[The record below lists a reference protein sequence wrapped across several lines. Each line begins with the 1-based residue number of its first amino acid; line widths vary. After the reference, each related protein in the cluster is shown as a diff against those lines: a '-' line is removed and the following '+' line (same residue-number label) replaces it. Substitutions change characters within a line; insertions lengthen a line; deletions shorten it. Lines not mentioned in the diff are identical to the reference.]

1 MLFNSLQFAFF
12 FPLVTLLYFAL
23 PHKLRWALLLG
34 ASCIFYMA
42 FIPSYILIL
51 VATIIVDY
59 IAGIY
64 IEKEKGPKRRL
75 YLIISIITNIG
86 FLAFFKYFNFL
97 NSNVA
102 AIAHFLDW
110 NYSIEALSIILPVG
124 LSFHTFQAMS
134 YTIEVYRGTQKAE
147 YHFGIYALYVMFYP
161 QLVAG
166 PIERPQ
172 NLIHQFYEKHTFD
185 YQRVTDGLKLM
196 LWGFFKKMVIAD
208 RLSLYVNQ
216 VYNNPDQY
224 SGFPVLLATYLFAF
238 QIFCDFSGYS
248 DIAIGSAKIMGF
260 KLMDN
265 FNTPYFAKT
274 IKEFW
279 KRWHISLSTWFRD
292 YLYISLGGNRVIKWK
307 MQFNLFI
314 VFMISGLWHGANWT
328 FVLWGSLHGFYI
340 ISAIWLKNIKVKIN
354 NFFNL
359 DCSSKLIKV
368 FDIFVTFH
376 LVCLS
381 WIFFRADTISNA
393 FKIIKNTFSFNSNFW
408 NLNIPITI
416 NELAYSLFFIFLM
429 ELIHF
434 LQRKSSL
441 IQVINQKSTAIRW
454 LTYCIFIW
462 LIFIFGEFGNQ
473 QFIYFQF

>member
-1 MLFNSLQFAFF
+1 
-12 FPLVTLLYFAL
+12 
-23 PHKLRWALLLG
+23 
-34 ASCIFYMA
+34 
-42 FIPSYILIL
+42 
-51 VATIIVDY
+51 
-59 IAGIY
+59 
-64 IEKEKGPKRRL
+64 
-75 YLIISIITNIG
+75 
-86 FLAFFKYFNFL
+86 
-97 NSNVA
+97 
-102 AIAHFLDW
+102 
-110 NYSIEALSIILPVG
+110 
-124 LSFHTFQAMS
+124 MS